1 MLGHLVYVVG
11 LSDIMSELV
20 ARFEV
25 QLHKNDVRLTH
36 VIWASQH
43 WLYLCSWSWIDYN
56 ARLFVRCDSAA
67 RSCACPR
74 Y

>member
-36 VIWASQH
+36 VI
-43 WLYLCSWSWIDYN
+43 
-56 ARLFVRCDSAA
+56 
-67 RSCACPR
+67 
-74 Y
+74 